1 MSSYTKPAHWAEPKN
16 KLFPYQVGFT
26 CPPYDWCAGPTD
38 FQNMAPDSV
47 GVHGRMLHVPDYTH
61 RLDQRR
67 QNFNLLEEFV
77 ECMANN
83 GADVCG
89 QVGSNWVHASGLGVE
104 GVREHCEMLSEKYD
118 TPFHMAGYAMVEALR
133 DQNIEKV
140 ALNAAYHHRDW
151 WQGTASFLKEAGFD
165 VIWAGNFHD
174 QGWFATRLAQAN
186 LRRVTMVDANDSH
199 VADARLMAEVL
210 GYTELEFLHSDI
222 FELDTTDLGQ
232 FDLVLMLGLLYHLE
246 NPVGALRLAR
256 ALCRRLCVVETQIIP
271 GMTGMVD
278 FGSFQFIKPLHG
290 SFGLI
295 DESDEAHGPEAGV
308 SGVCL
313 VPSLEA
319 LTWLLQKV
327 GFSRVEVLKPP
338 PQAYEQLRYGK
349 RVMVAAYV

>member
-1 MSSYTKPAHWAEPKN
+1 MSNYTKPAHWAEPKN

-104 GVREHCEMLSEKYD
+104 GVREHCEMLSEKYE

-133 DQNIEKV
+133 DQNVEKV
-140 ALNAAYHHRDW
+140 ALNAAYHHPDW
-151 WQGTASFLKEAGFD
+151 WQGTVSFLKEAGFD

-174 QGWFATRLAQAN
+174 QGWFATQEEINQCIWCFDGDLAEKSFQYVAEQAPQAEAYLIN
-186 LRRVTMVDANDSH
+186 GMCNFRSGPDGQAERPVH
-199 VADARLMAEVL
+199 HEVAIEA
-210 GYTELEFLHSDI
+210 
-222 FELDTTDLGQ
+222 
-232 FDLVLMLGLLYHLE
+232 MLGKPMISHDNALYWRIFKTLGLAPVTSQGRLL
-246 NPVGALRLAR
+246 
-256 ALCRRLCVVETQIIP
+256 
-271 GMTGMVD
+271 
-278 FGSFQFIKPLHG
+278 S
-290 SFGLI
+290 
-295 DESDEAHGPEAGV
+295 
-308 SGVCL
+308 
-313 VPSLEA
+313 SLSA
-319 LTWLLQKV
+319 Q
-327 GFSRVEVLKPP
+327 
-338 PQAYEQLRYGK
+338 
-349 RVMVAAYV
+349 